1 MAKRLYFAYGS
12 NINLEQMAVRCPAAQ
27 VVGPAVLDG
36 YELLFRG
43 NQMCIRDRPRTSR
56 S

>member
-27 VVGPAVLDG
+27 VVGACGAGRL
-36 YELLFRG
+36 
-43 NQMCIRDRPRTSR
+43 
-56 S
+56 